1 MAPRPSPGGAGGLG
15 TVGNMATGLRPG
27 EWRRIASTTAIVLTV
42 AGLFFIGYHMLIGLR
57 LILTYLAV
65 ALFFTVVLTPAVDFL
80 QHRVKMR
87 RALATLI
94 VFVIGFS
101 LLGAMGYAF
110 IRPIVD
116 QGQKFA
122 NNLPKIV
129 NNAEK
134 GKGSIGHLVKRYK
147 VEKYVKDNKAQLQ
160 KNIKNL
166 GTPAIGVAKS
176 IFEGVVG
183 ILTVLVLTF
192 LMLLQGPNLSRGIF
206 RLISDNQRERIR
218 GMAKQSGRAVS
229 GYMAGNLL
237 ISLLAGIG
245 AYTYLRIA
253 GVPYPE
259 VWALWV
265 AFADLIPLVGA
276 TLGAVPTIAFAF
288 LHSTAAGVAGIIYF
302 IAYQQ
307 FENHVLSVSIMA
319 RTVKVNPLTV
329 LVSVL
334 MGVELFGL
342 LGALLAIPIA
352 GVIQVVARDLWG
364 EHRRRRGC
372 DGRSP
377 TTSPPPNR
385 PDPAQTGAQRPSSPR
400 PDATRENPWPVRP
413 SRWKATSSIR

>member
-1 MAPRPSPGGAGGLG
+1 
-15 TVGNMATGLRPG
+15 MATGLRPG
-27 EWRRIASTTAIVLTV
+27 EWRRIASTTAIVLSV
-42 AGLFFIGYHMLIGLR
+42 GALFFLGYHALIGLR

-65 ALFFTVVLTPAVDFL
+65 AVFFTVVLSPAVDFL
-80 QHRVKMR
+80 QHRAKMR
-87 RALATLI
+87 RGLATAI

-122 NNLPKIV
+122 NNLPHIV
-129 NNAEK
+129 NDAEK
-134 GKGSIGHLVKRYK
+134 GKGPVGKIVKKYK
-147 VEKYVKDNKAQLQ
+147 VENYVKKNKAQLQ

-166 GTPAIGVAKS
+166 GTPAIGVVRS
-176 IFEGVVG
+176 IFNGIVGGV
-183 ILTVLVLTF
+183 TTLVLTF
-192 LMLLQGPNLSRGIF
+192 LLLLQAPNISRGFF
-206 RLISDNQRERIR
+206 RLIHEQHRDRVRRVASE
-218 GMAKQSGRAVS
+218 SGRAVS

-237 ISLLAGIG
+237 ISLFAAIGI
-245 AYTYLRIA
+245 YIFLRIT

-276 TLGAVPTIAFAF
+276 TLGAIPTVAFAF
-288 LHSTAAGVAGIIYF
+288 LHSPAVGIACIIYF
-302 IAYQQ
+302 VAYQQ
-307 FENHVLSVSIMA
+307 FENHVLSVWIMA

-342 LGALLAIPIA
+342 LGALLAIPAA

-364 EHRRRRGC
+364 EREAEVEPEPEA
-372 DGRSP
+372 SP
-377 TTSPPPNR
+377 
-385 PDPAQTGAQRPSSPR
+385 AGADS
-400 PDATRENPWPVRP
+400 T
-413 SRWKATSSIR
+413 